1 MSVWDSLVGQKPVID
16 MLSRIAQGD
25 PSQITQSWLI
35 CGPPGSGRSNMAR
48 AFAAALESPDH
59 GMSAVGILLSDEV
72 LVGNDCVVMFISRL

>member
-35 CGPPGSGRSNMAR
+35 GPFQHGPSIRGGAGKPGSRHER
-48 AFAAALESPDH
+48 
-59 GMSAVGILLSDEV
+59 
-72 LVGNDCVVMFISRL
+72 

>member
-59 GMSAVGILLSDEV
+59 GMSAEPTRV
-72 LVGNDCVVMFISRL
+72 SRCLPARIRMSRC

>member
-35 CGPPGSGRSNMAR
+35 CGPPWIGPFQHGS
-48 AFAAALESPDH
+48 
-59 GMSAVGILLSDEV
+59 
-72 LVGNDCVVMFISRL
+72 CVCGGAGKPGSRHER

>member
-48 AFAAALESPDH
+48 AFAAALESRHASGCHGADH
-59 GMSAVGILLSDEV
+59 EQGDYWYRSGA
-72 LVGNDCVVMFISRL
+72 

>member
-35 CGPPGSGRSNMAR
+35 WR
-48 AFAAALESPDH
+48 A
-59 GMSAVGILLSDEV
+59 
-72 LVGNDCVVMFISRL
+72 SRLRPFQYGPSIRGGAGKPRPWHER

>member
-1 MSVWDSLVGQKPVID
+1 MSVWDSLVGQQPVID

-25 PSQITQSWLI
+25 SSQIAQSWLI

-59 GMSAVGILLSDEV
+59 RHRPGARDHHHLRANASHSTMAHH
-72 LVGNDCVVMFISRL
+72 RH

>member
-35 CGPPGSGRSNMAR
+35 CGPPGIGP
-48 AFAAALESPDH
+48 FQH
-59 GMSAVGILLSDEV
+59 GPSIRGGAGKP
-72 LVGNDCVVMFISRL
+72 GSRHER

>member
-48 AFAAALESPDH
+48 AFAAAK
-59 GMSAVGILLSDEV
+59 ARITA
-72 LVGNDCVVMFISRL
+72 

>member
-35 CGPPGSGRSNMAR
+35 WTSRIGPFQHGPSIRGGAGKPGSRHER
-48 AFAAALESPDH
+48 
-59 GMSAVGILLSDEV
+59 
-72 LVGNDCVVMFISRL
+72 